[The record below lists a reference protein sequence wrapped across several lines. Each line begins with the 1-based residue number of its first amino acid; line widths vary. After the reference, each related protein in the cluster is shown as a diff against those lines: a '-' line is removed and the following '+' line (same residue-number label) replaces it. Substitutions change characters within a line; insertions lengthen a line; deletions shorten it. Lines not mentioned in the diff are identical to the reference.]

1 MNELF
6 ALAAESMLKVYGT
19 DAVLVH
25 TCSDEETIRVSPLF
39 SSKLRRESSGT
50 GNPESEA
57 SVILNGCSAVP
68 VPQSDR
74 LRRCGKVWNI
84 LSVKEICPGVFELEL
99 KG

>member
-1 MNELF
+1 MNDLF

-19 DAVLVH
+19 EAVLVH
-25 TCSDEETIRVSPLF
+25 PYSDEEKIRVSPLF
-39 SSKLRRESSGT
+39 SAKLRRENSGN

-57 SVILNGCSAVP
+57 NVIVNGCTAAP

-74 LRRCGKVWNI
+74 LRRSGKVWNI
-84 LSVKEICPGVFELEL
+84 LTVKEICSRVFELEL

>member
-1 MNELF
+1 MNDLF
-6 ALAAESMLKVYGT
+6 ILAAESMLKVYGT

-25 TCSDEETIRVSPLF
+25 PYSDEEIIRVSPLF
-39 SSKLRRESSGT
+39 SSKLRREISGS

-57 SVILNGCSAVP
+57 SVIINSCTASP

-74 LRRCGKVWNI
+74 LRRSGKFWNI
-84 LSVKEICPGVFELEL
+84 LSVQEICPGVFELEL